1 MKKWLII
8 FSIIFG
14 IGFITSAVIAGQVY
28 YKELNAYTDYDK
40 QDLDINAL
48 QSIYIDSQIP
58 VQVEVTQGKPYVEF
72 SQNFTDLLGMA
83 PEFELEVKT
92 KGNSTYVNLEQTK
105 EITVYLGIQEDK
117 ASLTVYLP
125 QKAYD
130 TIQIKNN
137 EYSYYSKYRDNNINL
152 EDIDVKK
159 FEIDMEYSEVKLKG
173 SYEQISAHINSGILE
188 IHSNQPA
195 QLEVQG
201 RVKAN
206 LTGQYQGID
215 IQDIENRE
223 IYVESEIPTNI
234 KLSSNYSNI
243 KLRGKYDKIN
253 VAGYS
258 NSIDAKSD
266 SVCKITVEDESSII
280 NLNGAFKEIALNGER
295 ASIDIQ
301 TTVIPEYIKLLGY
314 VTEPVNLTLPSNIQG
329 FQVKYLSNNQTE
341 DYYDDYYEDRNKVLS
356 EFDVIEGI
364 SPKGEKIYTYGD
376 GSTPITLEADS
387 DSRLEIIDGGYS
399 SEVQ

>member
-72 SQNFTDLLGMA
+72 SQSFTDLLGMA

-364 SPKGEKIYTYGD
+364 SPKGEKTYTYGD

>member
-72 SQNFTDLLGMA
+72 SQSFTDLLGME

-105 EITVYLGIQEDK
+105 EITVYIGIQEDK

-301 TTVIPEYIKLLGY
+301 TTVVPEHIKLLGY
-314 VTEPVNLTLPSNIQG
+314 VTEPVNLTLPSNIEG
-329 FQVKYLSNNQTE
+329 FQVKYLGNNQTE
-341 DYYDDYYEDRNKVLS
+341 DYYEDRNKVLS

-364 SPKGEKIYTYGD
+364 SPKGEKKYTYGD

>member
-48 QSIYIDSQIP
+48 ESIYIDSQIP

-72 SQNFTDLLGMA
+72 SQSFTDLLGMA

-105 EITVYLGIQEDK
+105 EITVYIGIQEDK
-117 ASLTVYLP
+117 ASLTVHLP

-206 LTGQYQGID
+206 LTGQYQDID

-301 TTVIPEYIKLLGY
+301 TTVVPEHIKLLGY
-314 VTEPVNLTLPSNIQG
+314 VTEPVNLTLPSNIEG
-329 FQVKYLSNNQTE
+329 FQVKYLGNNQTE
-341 DYYDDYYEDRNKVLS
+341 DYYEDRNKVLS
-356 EFDVIEGI
+356 EFDVIEDI